1 MDYLVYV
8 FLSKLPLVLEETRY
22 IEGREQ
28 KCLILPVESNQIKKG
43 KQGNWLMIL
52 RLAECQLNA
61 RMQTHDVQL
70 MYLSEDYIKK
80 YQANGIRDRTMRMGR
95 VYAHDRTPS
104 KKIDRTNNASDL
116 LCDGVIILS
125 DIPKDMIFR
134 NDQNDK
140 RYVSNLT
147 LKNIGNDSTIH
158 TGSICID
165 DIPRQMILTNP
176 ETGKKYVNVRFKK
189 LDKLDTYMN
198 THILVATNK
207 EGSEIEIGR
216 FKEWSKVG
224 DTPSNP
230 SNTEESQ
237 HNTTV
242 VPRIPQSIDGYRF

>member
-1 MDYLVYV
+1 MTFLAYV
-8 FLSKLPLVLEETRY
+8 FLSHLPLVMEETRVV
-22 IEGREQ
+22 EGKEQ
-28 KCLILPVESNQIKKG
+28 KCLIIPTETNQIKRG
-43 KQGNWLMIL
+43 KQGNWMMIL
-52 RLAECQLNA
+52 RLAEKDLNA

-70 MYLSEDYIKK
+70 MYLNEDYIKK
-80 YQANGIRDRTMRMGR
+80 YRANGIHDRTMRMGR
-95 VYAHDRTPS
+95 VYVHDRTPS
-104 KKIDRTNNASDL
+104 KKLDRTNDASDL

-134 NDQNDK
+134 NDENDK

-147 LKNIGNDSTIH
+147 FKNLQNDNTIH
-158 TGSICID
+158 TGFICID
-165 DIPRQMILTNP
+165 DIPRQMILTDP
-176 ETGKKYVNVRFKK
+176 QTGKKYVNVRFKK

-216 FKEWSKVG
+216 FKEWSKIG
-224 DTPSNP
+224 GAPSNP
-230 SNTEESQ
+230 SKTEESQ